1 MVDLL
6 VDIHLAESALRVGN
20 IQHVSVADSIYQ
32 KSQFAEVFKEH
43 DVKPDDFQ
51 KSMKYY
57 TERVSLL
64 DEIYTSVI
72 DRLTEMESELQGTEK
87 KDDKVLKPDTAKN
100 QVKTP
105 PAVKVKNPAQ

>member
-1 MVDLL
+1 MVELL

-32 KSQFAEVFKEH
+32 KSQFAEVFNKHE
-43 DVKPDDFQ
+43 VKPDDFR
-51 KSMKYY
+51 KSMEYY

-72 DRLTEMESELQGTEK
+72 DRLTEMESELQGTDKKEEK
-87 KDDKVLKPDTAKN
+87 STKPDTSKKQIKA
-100 QVKTP
+100 P
-105 PAVKVKNPAQ
+105 DVKVKNPS